1 MVNRGNSSNS
11 NGNTPSSQNI
21 NGLHRERSDSTSYV
35 DPQTIA
41 NINTITKKY
50 ERYIKK
56 TYGTLVGFEDAIKRA
71 TETSIKS
78 LEKEKNVNEKL
89 NKELNALANE
99 FGESSKQF
107 KTHVRVADK
116 EMKLAKNES
125 KQNLLNIEKEF
136 IKQSFKNET
145 KRNEIKFMS
154 NKFSKGNNLA
164 NTSNEYY
171 NQLEKLKSDALEV
184 YGTNFEN
191 NKEYKKALLNLNDT
205 YAKEMKDSWKEDF
218 KENHKVLGGIAD
230 GIKDTFDRNKESL
243 QGILGPLNLFIAP
256 MKEFFG
262 GFGAVFKLIGGGA
275 KRIFMKFTKKNPTAS
290 DVLKSGAYGI
300 GSLYIGHKLDE
311 LFGKT
316 KGKNDLSSIS
326 DKFKE
331 FGGTLS
337 TLNKAVTSFG
347 SLATVAGL
355 GLVIKDAI
363 GGWNK
368 GDEWGT
374 EKWASMIGSI
384 VGSTSSGASGAV
396 QGAIKYAM
404 LGAPFGITGI
414 LVGGLLGGILGFFG
428 GEFWAQGLQDFK
440 NLITGKTNINEIRK
454 RDLLKNV
461 DKSKDFNQTQKNIM
475 YKLADTLS
483 EEDFVK
489 LGNNLSNGHSALKGT
504 VENWLKGNLDSLS
517 EDELVSLLQVQTG
530 FKGINKGNVNQYK
543 EFFKKLHGTFDDI
556 GLANIYRNPEVLASN
571 MEYLRKISS
580 EYQNY
585 KTNPEDIIFLQGVLK
600 KLGFADGVNSEEFK
614 QLVKSGLLDSD
625 YKFFFDQQM
634 ITDFNKIKNK
644 NKSNEFLNG
653 LNYSV
658 TDVNDAIIRTDGS
671 IIKTNPKD
679 TLVALKD
686 VPLSMEKVRNDTTKN
701 LNSSLN
707 GLGNDKTLEKKLTTI
722 IDVLSKILAKDV
734 QVNLP
739 PQTRNDLDMIMSGG
753 LI

>member
-107 KTHVRVADK
+107 KTHVRVANK

-337 TLNKAVTSFG
+337 TLNKAVTSFS

>member
-1 MVNRGNSSNS
+1 MLNRGNSSNS

-89 NKELNALANE
+89 NKELNTLANE

-107 KTHVRVADK
+107 KTQVRVANK

-218 KENHKVLGGIAD
+218 KENHKILGGIAD

-290 DVLKSGAYGI
+290 DVLKSGAFGI
-300 GSLYIGHKLDE
+300 GALYIGSKLE
-311 LFGKT
+311 KMFGKT
-316 KGKNDLSSIS
+316 KDSEGSVF
-326 DKFKE
+326 DKIK
-331 FGGTLS
+331 
-337 TLNKAVTSFG
+337 G
-347 SLATVAGL
+347 SLAGKLGLAQGTGFGGILKGGTTKFLTMGNGAVAGGL
-355 GLVIKDAI
+355 GILGGGALMAKDAM
-363 GGWNK
+363 K
-368 GDEWGT
+368 GVQMAGQGEWS
-374 EKWASMIGSI
+374 ESKI
-384 VGSTSSGASGAV
+384 ASG
-396 QGAIKYAM
+396 M
-404 LGAPFGITGI
+404 
-414 LVGGLLGGILGFFG
+414 GGLLGGF
-428 GEFWAQGLQDFK
+428 
-440 NLITGKTNINEIRK
+440 
-454 RDLLKNV
+454 
-461 DKSKDFNQTQKNIM
+461 
-475 YKLADTLS
+475 
-483 EEDFVK
+483 
-489 LGNNLSNGHSALKGT
+489 
-504 VENWLKGNLDSLS
+504 DS
-517 EDELVSLLQVQTG
+517 G
-530 FKGINKGNVNQYK
+530 FKGAFKNMGKWALMGFGIGNIICPIVGGLIGGLIGSAVGGILGWIGGAKISKAMEKLGKWGREKFDKVK
-543 EFFKKLHGTFDDI
+543 EGFKNAWSKVTETWGDAKEAFKNGTF
-556 GLANIYRNPEVLASN
+556 
-571 MEYLRKISS
+571 
-580 EYQNY
+580 
-585 KTNPEDIIFLQGVLK
+585 F
-600 KLGFADGVNSEEFK
+600 
-614 QLVKSGLLDSD
+614 
-625 YKFFFDQQM
+625 
-634 ITDFNKIKNK
+634 TDFVPDLLNKIKDKLFEGWNMLKESPLGQFVQKLFENIQNGMTKFFNENPIGKWMDSYIIEPIK
-644 NKSNEFLNG
+644 NAFSQMGAWFSYIGNAFNEGGITGALSAMTVGTLKKDKETGLTQFDIYKQNLLNST
-653 LNYSV
+653 NV
-658 TDVNDAIIRTDGS
+658 DDAIIRTDGS

-686 VPLSMEKVRNDTTKN
+686 VPLSMEQVRKDTTKN
-701 LNSSLN
+701 INSSLN
-707 GLGNDKTLEKKLTTI
+707 NLSSDKTLEKKLTTI